1 MFFKNRDI
9 KNAAHNDDPLSS
21 KRARIGTGSSG
32 FQALMPLEIFVDIDY
47 VYMEFIMSIKYW
59 FVNHAIEI
67 K

>member
-1 MFFKNRDI
+1 
-9 KNAAHNDDPLSS
+9 
-21 KRARIGTGSSG
+21 
-32 FQALMPLEIFVDIDY
+32 MPLEIFVDIDY